1 MSQPTPPLVTVGVC
15 THKRP
20 EGIAKCLRSL
30 IDQQTTIPF
39 DIVVTENDASQGS
52 KGIIEQIV
60 AEAKEKGIEI
70 RYYCEPE
77 PNISIARNR
86 CAAECRGEFL
96 AFIDDDEWAEPDWLE
111 KLVEVQREYNAD
123 VVYGTVILEYEPD
136 FPEYLK
142 GIRDYQHMFH
152 EGQKL
157 ESAATNSTL
166 YRMALLKQREF
177 SFNPEYGKTGGEDS
191 DLAFFLFQKLN
202 ALIIK
207 TFKAAVI
214 ELQPASRGTCRYY
227 WKRSYRESYI
237 AARLF
242 NQYYYRMA
250 GLKVNGIHFFQAFMN
265 ALKNVLK
272 LVYAPRRAFAA
283 LGMSFA
289 SMAGIIAFYLG
300 SNNTEHSS

>member
-1 MSQPTPPLVTVGVC
+1 MSQSSPLVTVGVC
-15 THKRP
+15 TYKRP

-30 IDQQTTIPF
+30 IDQQTSVPF

-52 KGIIEQIV
+52 KAVIEQI
-60 AEAKEKGIEI
+60 AEDAKDKGIEI

-86 CAAECRGEFL
+86 CVAECRGEFL

-111 KLVEVQREYNAD
+111 KLVEVQREHNAD
-123 VVYGTVILEYEPD
+123 ITYGTVVPEYEPG

-157 ESAATNSTL
+157 ESAASGCTM
-166 YRMALLKQREF
+166 YRLKCLQYREGPF
-177 SFNPEYGKTGGEDS
+177 DLSYGKTGGEDS
-191 DLAFFLFQKLN
+191 ELAFYLFQIHN
-202 ALIIK
+202 ILIIK
-207 TFKAAVI
+207 TFKAIAP
-214 ELQPASRGTCRYY
+214 ELQPASRGKCRYY

-250 GLKVNGIHFFQAFMN
+250 GLKVNGIHFFN
-265 ALKNVLK
+265 ALKGLLINCVRLLIK
-272 LVYAPRRAFAA
+272 PRRAFAGI
-283 LGMSFA
+283 GMNIA
-289 SMAGIIAFYLG
+289 TMAGIIAFYLG
-300 SNNTEHSS
+300 RKNTNHSS

>member
-1 MSQPTPPLVTVGVC
+1 MSQPTSPLVTVGVC
-15 THKRP
+15 TYKRP

-30 IDQQTTIPF
+30 IDQQTAIPF

-52 KGIIEQIV
+52 KGIIEQI
-60 AEAKEKGIEI
+60 ADEAKEKGIEI

-86 CAAECRGEFL
+86 CVTECRGEFL
-96 AFIDDDEWAEPDWLE
+96 AFIDDDEWAQPDWLE

-123 VVYGTVILEYEPD
+123 ITYGTVVPEYEPG

-157 ESAATNSTL
+157 ESAASGCTM
-166 YRMALLKQREF
+166 YRLKCLQYREGPF
-177 SFNPEYGKTGGEDS
+177 DLSYGKTGGEDS
-191 DLAFFLFQKLN
+191 ELAFYLFQIHKI
-202 ALIIK
+202 LIIK
-207 TFKAAVI
+207 TFKAIAP

-283 LGMSFA
+283 LGMNFA

-300 SNNTEHSS
+300 RKNTEHSS